1 MSTVTADTRALRD
14 LIDARR
20 HEFDIILA
28 RYGATTPRLFGSVAR
43 GDAGPDSDI
52 DILVEMD
59 PADGN
64 LLIRAS
70 GLMEEVRGLLQ
81 RRVDVFPVQL
91 MKRPVSDTALADA
104 IAL

>member
-1 MSTVTADTRALRD
+1 MSIVTADTRALRD
-14 LIDARR
+14 LIDAHRD
-20 HEFDIILA
+20 ELDLILA
-28 RYGATTPRLFGSVAR
+28 RYSATNPRLFGSVAR

-59 PADGN
+59 AADGN

-70 GLMEEVRGLLQ
+70 GFMEEVRSLLQ
-81 RRVDVFPVQL
+81 RRVDVFPIQL
-91 MKRPVSDTALADA
+91 MKRAISDTALADA